1 MAHSKALLE
10 DHLGQEV
17 SSFAYPYGYQTALLR
32 QLVRETGYTSA
43 CAVRHA
49 KSSLNDDA
57 FCLARLM
64 VHADADLNTFA
75 ALLSDGNTSPL
86 AVAHT
91 IYLRA
96 RTPAWQFIRRST
108 VSVTRS
114 LQGGMWTS

>member
-1 MAHSKALLE
+1 MAHSKELLE

-17 SSFAYPYGYQTALLR
+17 FSFAYPYGYQTARLR
-32 QLVRETGYTSA
+32 QLARETGYTSA

-49 KSSLNDDA
+49 KSSLYDDA

-64 VHADADLNTFA
+64 VHADTDLNTFT

-86 AVAHT
+86 VAAHT

-108 VSVTRS
+108 APVTRYFR
-114 LQGGMWTS
+114 GGNLTS